1 MRFDA
6 VLFDLDGTLVD
17 SAPDLAGAVN
27 DLRALHGQP
36 PLPYEALR
44 PLAGAGARGMLGA
57 GFGVT
62 PEDSRFAALREGFLE
77 IYRGRLLQSSVVFE
91 SVPELLNRIE
101 VSGRPWGVVT
111 NKALYLAD
119 PLLEGL
125 NLRHRAAVLV
135 GGDSTAHTK
144 PHPAPLLHAAQCL
157 GVEPGRC
164 VYVGDDARD
173 VQAGRAAGM
182 CTVAVSWGYLGVGE
196 PVQAWGADQ
205 VVDSPAALLN
215 WLRLP

>member
-36 PLPYEALR
+36 PMPYEALR

-182 CTVAVSWGYLGVGE
+182 CTVAVGWGYLGVGD

>member
-182 CTVAVSWGYLGVGE
+182 CTVAVGWGYLGVGD

-205 VVDSPAALLN
+205 VVDSPADLLN